1 MDVELKSEKIFFE
14 IFENFLSVWGGGL
27 KKREG
32 GVSEGMLFRV
42 KFILMDVELK
52 SKKFFFDIFE
62 NFSKC
67 LGGQKNHEGGGFPR
81 VCSAGAFSYGR
92 V

>member
-1 MDVELKSEKIFFE
+1 
-14 IFENFLSVWGGGL
+14 
-27 KKREG
+27 
-32 GVSEGMLFRV
+32 MLFRV

-67 LGGQKNHEGGGFPR
+67 LGGSKNHEGGVSEGMFCWSIFIWPG
-81 VCSAGAFSYGR
+81 VELISAIKQTPPPGGPKCAI
-92 V
+92 